1 MFTHELDSYP
11 NRINKL
17 ENMIIKNVQKYERK
31 PTAKLQNTIEEM
43 LKEKNDLTKQ
53 FNKINADNYDLFVKL
68 VN

>member
-1 MFTHELDSYP
+1 
-11 NRINKL
+11 
-17 ENMIIKNVQKYERK
+17 MIIKNVQKYERK